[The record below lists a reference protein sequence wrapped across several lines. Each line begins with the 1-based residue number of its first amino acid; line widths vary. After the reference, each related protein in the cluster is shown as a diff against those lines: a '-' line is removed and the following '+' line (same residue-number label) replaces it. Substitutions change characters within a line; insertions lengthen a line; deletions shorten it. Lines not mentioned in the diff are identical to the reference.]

1 MLRINKLCLLFVFV
15 VALVGVVFPL
25 AQEGAI
31 CSDQLDTW
39 TERTSGTTNA
49 LYGVTYGN
57 GTFVAVG
64 DDGTIL
70 TSPDGAGWTTRTSG
84 ITDYLSG
91 VTYGN
96 GTFVAVGNLIGF
108 NPPHGSVLTSTDG
121 VQWTER
127 TFGFDYSSTIGT
139 QKGVTFG
146 NGTFVAVG
154 ISFISSTN
162 GGVTWTNWLG
172 VSGGSI
178 YGVTYGNGTFV
189 AVGDSGAIF
198 TSPDGATWDRRS
210 SGTSNY
216 LSGVTYGYG
225 FVAVGGGGTSL
236 SSPDGITWTTRTS
249 GTTKNLL
256 GVTYDNGIFVAV
268 GDDGTILTST
278 DGATWSTRTSGTT
291 KKLYEV
297 TYGNGTFVA
306 VGDKGTILQSD
317 PLGPPPEP
325 DISVNPASINF
336 GNVNVGST
344 PDQTTT
350 VRNDGTGNLIIGS
363 VTTPSLPFSKQSDT
377 CSGQTLSPGATCIIT
392 YRFSPTSEGTF
403 SSNSNIPSND
413 PDENPVTVS
422 LMGTGVSLNFPDITV
437 SPLSINFGSVN
448 IGSSSN
454 PQIITVRNDGTAN
467 LSIGSIALT
476 GTNPSE
482 FSKSIDACSGQ
493 ILTPGG
499 SCTSQIM
506 FSPTSAGSKAATL
519 SIPSNDP
526 DENPVGVSLSGIGTT
541 QQYTITITK
550 SGAGTGLVTSNP
562 AGINCGAD
570 CSEVYNQGTSV
581 TLTPTPD
588 SGSTFTGWSGAC
600 SGTGAC
606 IVSMTSDKTVTA
618 TFAQQQQ
625 EQNTLTVLKSGT
637 GDGTVTS
644 SPAGINC
651 GSDCSETYS
660 KVQKVKLTAKADA
673 NSSFNGW
680 SGGGCSGKGT
690 CTVTVNTQITVTAT
704 FDVKNSDIL
713 VSPDS
718 LDFGRIKV
726 GKSLTKTLKISNN
739 GTGNL
744 EITISGTEGT
754 DFSIQGSSNLTIK
767 PKKIYSLK
775 VIFKPKSPGS
785 KTTTLGLSSNDP
797 DTPELNIELSGSTIE
812 QPQQYTLTVTK
823 AGTGS
828 GTVASNPAG
837 INCGADCSEA
847 YNQGTTVTLTAAP
860 DSGSTFTGWSGAC
873 SGAGTCTVNMTSD
886 KTATATFA
894 QQRYT
899 LTVTKAGTGS
909 GTVASNPAGINCG
922 ADCSEAYNQGT
933 TVTLTAAPD
942 SGSTF
947 TGWSG
952 ACSGVGLCI
961 INMTSD
967 KAVTA
972 TFAQQQYTL
981 TVTKAGTGS
990 GTVASNPAG
999 INCGADCSEAYNQG
1013 TSVTLTATPDSG
1025 STFTGWSGACS
1036 GTGLC
1041 IINMTSDKAVTAT
1054 FGVSYGGTWNGTT
1067 SQGKEFSLTVS
1078 NNGIASVT
1086 YGISCGSTELKATTN
1101 YSSPVQIIGNTFSL
1115 VSLVGI
1121 WDFITHTNQM
1131 HTVTINGTFG
1141 FPTSASGT
1149 IGISGS
1155 LCNASATWNATK

>member
-1 MLRINKLCLLFVFV
+1 MMIQKLISRLSVLGVLILLPSILNGAPLDHWHWRNPLPQGQPVCAVAYGNNTFV
-15 VALVGVVFPL
+15 AVGESGIIFTSNDDG
-25 AQEGAI
+25 E
-31 CSDQLDTW
+31 TW
-39 TERTSGTTNA
+39 TARTSGTFEALYGISYGNGTFVAVGSDGTILTSDNNGVTWTARTSGTTESLNGISYGNGTFVAVGSDGTILTSDNNGVTWTARSSGTTKSLNGISYGNGTFVAVGSDGTILTSDNNGVTWTAKTSGTTNTFEAIGYGNGTYVIVGDKGTILTSSDGEAWTSRTSGMTSA
-49 LYGVTYGN
+49 LYGISYGNGTFVVVGLGSVILSSSNDGLTWTARTSGTSRSLEGIGYGNGTFVAVGWYGAILTSPDGVTWTFRTSRITEENLQGISYGNGTFIAVGWNGTILTSSDGETWTSRISGTNHILNGISYGNGTFVAVGGTGTILTSNDKGVTWTPRNSGTSSDLFGITYGN

-64 DDGTIL
+64 EAGKIL
-70 TSPDGAGWTTRTSG
+70 TSSDSGVTWTSRTSG
-84 ITDYLSG
+84 TDNPLFG
-91 VTYGN
+91 ITYGN
-96 GTFVAVGNLIGF
+96 GTFVAAGGDFWRI
-108 NPPHGSVLTSTDG
+108 PPERTIVTSPDG
-121 VQWTER
+121 VTWTDTSSLSIPISAITYGSD
-127 TFGFDYSSTIGT
+127 TFGAAGYYYRLAIISASADTVNWTNWGWIGT
-139 QKGVTFG
+139 WLTGISYG
-146 NGTFVAVG
+146 NDTFVAVG
-154 ISFISSTN
+154 T
-162 GGVTWTNWLG
+162 G
-172 VSGGSI
+172 
-178 YGVTYGNGTFV
+178 
-189 AVGDSGAIF
+189 
-198 TSPDGATWDRRS
+198 
-210 SGTSNY
+210 
-216 LSGVTYGYG
+216 
-225 FVAVGGGGTSL
+225 
-236 SSPDGITWTTRTS
+236 
-249 GTTKNLL
+249 
-256 GVTYDNGIFVAV
+256 
-268 GDDGTILTST
+268 
-278 DGATWSTRTSGTT
+278 
-291 KKLYEV
+291 
-297 TYGNGTFVA
+297 
-306 VGDKGTILQSD
+306 GTILQS
-317 PLGPPPEP
+317 
-325 DISVNPASINF
+325 N
-336 GNVNVGST
+336 
-344 PDQTTT
+344 
-350 VRNDGTGNLIIGS
+350 
-363 VTTPSLPFSKQSDT
+363 SLRD
-377 CSGQTLSPGATCIIT
+377 
-392 YRFSPTSEGTF
+392 
-403 SSNSNIPSND
+403 
-413 PDENPVTVS
+413 
-422 LMGTGVSLNFPDITV
+422 
-437 SPLSINFGSVN
+437 
-448 IGSSSN
+448 
-454 PQIITVRNDGTAN
+454 
-467 LSIGSIALT
+467 
-476 GTNPSE
+476 
-482 FSKSIDACSGQ
+482 
-493 ILTPGG
+493 
-499 SCTSQIM
+499 
-506 FSPTSAGSKAATL
+506 
-519 SIPSNDP
+519 
-526 DENPVGVSLSGIGTT
+526 
-541 QQYTITITK
+541 QYTLTVTK
-550 SGAGTGLVTSNP
+550 AGTGSGTVTSNP

-847 YNQGTTVTLTAAP
+847 YNQGTSVTLTATP
-860 DSGSTFTGWSGAC
+860 DSGSMFTGWSGAC
-873 SGAGTCTVNMTSD
+873 AGTGNCTVNMTSD
-886 KTATATFA
+886 KAATATFA
-894 QQRYT
+894 QQQYT
-899 LTVTKAGTGS
+899 LMVTKAGTGS
-909 GTVASNPAGINCG
+909 GTVTSNPAGINCG
-922 ADCSEAYNQGT
+922 S
-933 TVTLTAAPD
+933 
-942 SGSTF
+942 
-947 TGWSG
+947 
-952 ACSGVGLCI
+952 
-961 INMTSD
+961 
-967 KAVTA
+967 
-972 TFAQQQYTL
+972 
-981 TVTKAGTGS
+981 
-990 GTVASNPAG
+990 
-999 INCGADCSEAYNQG
+999 DCSEAYNQG